1 MIVKAFSKV
10 NLALK
15 INEKDENGYHKLE
28 SVMVPLKLHDVIEI
42 EPITN
47 GWRDDAVISDDFDLA
62 NTKINSVQKTLAL
75 LRERFHYETRFN
87 VEIHKEIFLQSGLGG
102 GSSDA
107 AAVMRAVI
115 KFLKLEISDEE
126 LVKLALKI
134 GSDVPFFLFN
144 KPAIVKSYGEEI
156 ETFDFKS
163 NKFTVLL
170 VKPKE
175 GLSTK
180 TVFEEFDKNRVES
193 TVNMEDVK
201 ELLIKNDLD
210 GLQETCK
217 NALEPAAFKLLPE
230 IESIVRLLKLK
241 GFEYVHMTGSGS
253 CVFAIT
259 RNKKL
264 ARKCEKAFE
273 EFGYIVER
281 TAFL

>member
-144 KPAIVKSYGEEI
+144 KPAIVKNYGEEI

-210 GLQETCK
+210 GLQENCK
-217 NALEPAAFKLLPE
+217 NTLEPAAFKLLPE

-273 EFGYIVER
+273 DFGYIVER